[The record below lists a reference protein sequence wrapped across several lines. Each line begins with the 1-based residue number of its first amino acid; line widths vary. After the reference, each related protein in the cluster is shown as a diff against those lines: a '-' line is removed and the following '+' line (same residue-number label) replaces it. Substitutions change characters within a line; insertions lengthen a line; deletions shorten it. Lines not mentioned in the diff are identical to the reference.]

1 MSYGSH
7 QERKSIDHLSCSLFG
22 YQGHLLDYMGNHNLS
37 VLVEFIPTL
46 KEIHAFAIM
55 QASII
60 LSHILS
66 ASKNVVPG
74 LTAKTTFE
82 SVAIVFDNY

>member
-1 MSYGSH
+1 M
-7 QERKSIDHLSCSLFG
+7 DHTKKENQLIIFLVAYLVTKDTFYCI
-22 YQGHLLDYMGNHNLS
+22 GNHNLS

-46 KEIHAFAIM
+46 KEIHTFAIM